1 MTTDE
6 QAPRGDPHTR
16 DTTRHDAGVEGNS
29 RLTATNGTLLI
40 VLLAVEG
47 VTILSVR
54 QMITLHIYLGILL
67 LGPVLLKT
75 ATTVYRFTRYYSGAP
90 AYRRKGPPHPVLRLI
105 GPLVI
110 LTTLTVLGTGI
121 GLVYTGPGHSEP
133 LLTLHKASFIAW
145 VALMTIHVL
154 GHLGHAATA
163 SWHDLRPAPCDAT
176 AKHRALRAG
185 ILAVALLAGVAAAT
199 ALMPSATTWTAPRP
213 TVQDHR

>member
-1 MTTDE
+1 VTTE
-6 QAPRGDPHTR
+6 ERTPREDPHTQ
-16 DTTRHDAGVEGNS
+16 DTTRHDVGVEGNS

-54 QMITLHIYLGILL
+54 QMITLHVYLGIVL
-67 LGPVLLKT
+67 LGPFLLKS
-75 ATTVYRFTRYYSGAP
+75 ATTVYRFTRYYSRSP
-90 AYRRKGPPHPVLRLI
+90 AYLRKGPPHPVLRLI

-121 GLVYTGPGHSEP
+121 GLILTGPGHSEP

-163 SWHDLRPAPCDAT
+163 SWHDLRPAPGDAA
-176 AKHRALRAG
+176 AKHRAIRAG
-185 ILAVALLAGVAAAT
+185 VLVVALLAGVAAAT
-199 ALMPSATTWTAPRP
+199 ALMPSATAWTTPRP

>member
-6 QAPRGDPHTR
+6 RAPREDPHTR
-16 DTTRHDAGVEGNS
+16 DTTRRDVGVEGNS

-47 VTILSVR
+47 VTILSIR
-54 QMITLHIYLGILL
+54 QMITVHIYLGILL

-90 AYRRKGPPHPVLRLI
+90 AYRRKGPPHPILRLI

-121 GLVYTGPGHSEP
+121 GLIYTGLDHSEP

-154 GHLGHAATA
+154 GHLAHAVTA
-163 SWHDLRPAPCDAT
+163 SWHDLKPDPGDT
-176 AKHRALRAG
+176 AAEHRAIRTG
-185 ILAVALLAGVAAAT
+185 ILVIALIAGVATAT
-199 ALMPSATTWTAPRP
+199 ALMPSATAWTNPRP
-213 TVQDHR
+213 TVQSHR